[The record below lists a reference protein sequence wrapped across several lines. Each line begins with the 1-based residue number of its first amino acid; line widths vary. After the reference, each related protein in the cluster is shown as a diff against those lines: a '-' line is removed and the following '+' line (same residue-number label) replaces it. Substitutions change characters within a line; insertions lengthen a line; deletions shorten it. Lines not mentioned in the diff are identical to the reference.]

1 MGGSTEHDEAAR
13 TCYDAR
19 LLGGARRRQHHA
31 GIGRD
36 KDMDRIHRRAV
47 AAATL
52 VLLLTA
58 ASAITLLHVFRASGR
73 KADLPSALD
82 VELAKMTNDIAYAF
96 HITDF
101 TQSHIAPCISGTMDK
116 IRAMTNATLRLAVAR
131 HLAGEVTTLD
141 LKNSDYRIRE
151 QNLRCAVDSINDTY
165 NCLIIA
171 EAHEIERCKFLFDAL
186 EHFKEG
192 AVATL
197 DNAPAGQ
204 LNKNRYNGVMRE
216 AQTVARIELKTAPS
230 YLDIGIFSRQYPKFS
245 PEAQKYFRERFREV
259 FGIEYIPYSEKK
271 AYLWGLDGTRWDGK
285 GIEWR

>member
-1 MGGSTEHDEAAR
+1 
-13 TCYDAR
+13 
-19 LLGGARRRQHHA
+19 
-31 GIGRD
+31 
-36 KDMDRIHRRAV
+36 MDRIHRRPVAV
-47 AAATL
+47 AA
-52 VLLLTA
+52 VILLLMLVSVIA
-58 ASAITLLHVFRASGR
+58 LLQAFRVSGR
-73 KADLPSALD
+73 NADLPSAFD
-82 VELAKMTNDIAYAF
+82 VELAKMTNDITQAF
-96 HITDF
+96 HLNEL
-101 TQSHIAPCISGTMDK
+101 SNVYPCVVQTIESINSMS
-116 IRAMTNATLRLAVAR
+116 NALLRLAVAK
-131 HLAGEVTTLD
+131 HLASEVATID
-141 LKNSDYRIRE
+141 LKNSDYRIRG

-197 DNAPAGQ
+197 DNAPVDQ
-204 LNKNRYNGVMRE
+204 LNKKRYSGALRE
-216 AQTVARIELKTAPS
+216 AQTVARIELKSAPS